1 MLQVMV
7 NAVGHLKK
15 KKTGAAQ
22 NFNVAP
28 TFASLEIF
36 ESKKSQKYQTN
47 DTKEPD
53 WERTPCSSSLNFF
66 HVYLGSFLYLLFAF
80 F

>member
-7 NAVGHLKK
+7 NVVGHLKK
-15 KKTGAAQ
+15 TRAAR

-36 ESKKSQKYQTN
+36 EPKESQKYQNN

-53 WERTPCSSSLNFF
+53 
-66 HVYLGSFLYLLFAF
+66 
-80 F
+80 

>member
-1 MLQVMV
+1 MMV

-15 KKTGAAQ
+15 TRAAR

-36 ESKKSQKYQTN
+36 ESKKSQKYQTM
-47 DTKEPD
+47 TPKSQT
-53 WERTPCSSSLNFF
+53 ERGH
-66 HVYLGSFLYLLFAF
+66 HVPVP
-80 F
+80 